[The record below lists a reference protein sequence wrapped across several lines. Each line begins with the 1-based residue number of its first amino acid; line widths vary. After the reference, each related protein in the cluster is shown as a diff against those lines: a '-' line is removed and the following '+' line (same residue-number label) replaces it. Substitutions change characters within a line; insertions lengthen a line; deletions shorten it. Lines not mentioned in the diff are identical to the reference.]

1 MASPLAYADSRSV
14 PDEDIV
20 PVEHRYPHRTGET
33 AGVKYTE
40 SGKWYYW
47 SGMTNDERILL
58 QCYDSQDHARTP
70 HSAFTDPRTKADWPG
85 RESIEVRA
93 LVFG

>member
-1 MASPLAYADSRSV
+1 MAYADSRSV

-20 PVEHRYPHRTGET
+20 PVEHRYPDRTGET
-33 AGVKYTE
+33 AGVKFTPK
-40 SGKWYYW
+40 GRWHYW

-58 QCYDSQDHARTP
+58 QCYDSKDGARTP
-70 HSAFTDPRTKADWPG
+70 HTAFKDPRTQPDWPG